1 MKSGCCYPI
10 HMTLCQ
16 VSKKQTITKGKSEE
30 VGGNNTMAMTCITG
44 GKECT
49 GCMACVYS
57 DYIVDYDAQ
66 CEGDEDGE

>member
-10 HMTLCQ
+10 HMALCQ

-49 GCMACVYS
+49 GCMACYVE
-57 DYIVDYDAQ
+57 YIVG
-66 CEGDEDGE
+66 EDETEEETEKEER